1 MAVATADIHIKI
13 DPRVKNEAEKNF
25 AKCGTTMSR
34 FVNDVLRSFNRD
46 FKEKS
51 AELEKYSVPENLR
64 VETREQ
70 LVKILDERISSDDGK
85 YYTVDEAKKKVMG
98 GGLGAISGK
107 I

>member
-46 FKEKS
+46 FREKS
-51 AELEKYSVPENLR
+51 AELEKYFVPENLR
-64 VETREQ
+64 IETREQ
-70 LVKILDERISSDDGK
+70 LVKLLEKRIATDDGS
-85 YYTVDEAKKKVMG
+85 YYTVNEAKEKIMG
-98 GGLGAISGK
+98 GGLGTISDK